1 MGSNN
6 KLFASSADRNKD
18 PILEILQKNLPYEE
32 SEGCNLFCLEISS
45 GTGQH
50 VIHFAKNLPF
60 MTFQPSEFT
69 LSNLP
74 SIQEY
79 IVESGLTNILSPLA
93 IDVTSSVDRWNLAR
107 QNYDLIININM
118 IHISPWQCTVSL
130 FEKASML
137 LSSKGV
143 LLTYGPYAFHGIIS
157 PESNINFDRSL
168 KARDQQWGL
177 RDIDDLKRVASEY
190 GLKLEKIEDMPSN
203 NKTLIWKRI

>member
-1 MGSNN
+1 MGNN
-6 KLFASSADRNKD
+6 KLFASSADRNKGF
-18 PILEILQKNLPYEE
+18 ILEILQKYFPNEE
-32 SEGCNLFCLEISS
+32 NKGFHLFCLEISS

-50 VIHFAKNLPF
+50 VVHFAKNLPF

-79 IVESGLTNILSPLA
+79 IVESGLTNIMSPLA
-93 IDVTSSVDRWNLAR
+93 IDITSPIDYWNLTR
-107 QNYDLIININM
+107 KNYDLIININM

-130 FEKASML
+130 FEKAGML
-137 LSSKGV
+137 LSSKGI
-143 LLTYGPYAFHGIIS
+143 LLTYGPYSLHGIIS

-168 KARDQQWGL
+168 KARDEKWGL
-177 RDIDDLKRVASEY
+177 RDIDDLKIVASEY
-190 GLKLEKIEDMPSN
+190 GLKLAELEDMPSN